1 MIMVTFTFLMLFSA
15 VTFAQKKAPKIEKN
29 IELLKAI
36 EEGFDEEKG
45 ITSYTVMSNILQKD
59 ETKQVRFNVEV
70 DRVQKVLIEIFSEEG
85 ELVEVIF
92 NDYVAA
98 EKKIQFLL
106 NAKNWDIQLNH
117 YLSVTTEDYI
127 ENHELIFN

>member
-98 EKKIQFLL
+98 EKKI
-106 NAKNWDIQLNH
+106 KKTE
-117 YLSVTTEDYI
+117 TT
-127 ENHELIFN
+127 F